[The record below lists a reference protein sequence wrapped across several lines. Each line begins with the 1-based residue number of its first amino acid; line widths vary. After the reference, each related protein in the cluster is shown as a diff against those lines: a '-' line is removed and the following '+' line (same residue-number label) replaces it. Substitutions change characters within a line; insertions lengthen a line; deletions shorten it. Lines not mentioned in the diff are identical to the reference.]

1 MSRSAIALGLG
12 LLAASLGG
20 CKWPGGDDS
29 QGVHITAQL
38 PPSQGTDLDLYHI
51 RVYLITAEFDAE
63 QPAPD
68 FWRFLDETQVGLSH
82 RRLLAAN
89 GLRIAVGGRLAV
101 EWLNETIDAS
111 EQLGSRLISTV
122 KATPGQVLDVP
133 LGVSMQDCTVFS
145 ADADGTV
152 WGREFP
158 GAATMVRIHCRAA
171 DRPNHTEVS
180 IAQEIVYG
188 DPQPKHVPAGRSQVM
203 TMEPPRYRFADLES
217 RIVIREGDLVAVGLM
232 PGRWQS
238 IGEQLFAAPGAAGR
252 RSVTTL
258 LVQPVLLR
266 PGQSVQD
273 SPAPT
278 VP

>member
-1 MSRSAIALGLG
+1 
-12 LLAASLGG
+12 
-20 CKWPGGDDS
+20 
-29 QGVHITAQL
+29 
-38 PPSQGTDLDLYHI
+38 
-51 RVYLITAEFDAE
+51 
-63 QPAPD
+63 
-68 FWRFLDETQVGLSH
+68 
-82 RRLLAAN
+82 
-89 GLRIAVGGRLAV
+89 
-101 EWLNETIDAS
+101 
-111 EQLGSRLISTV
+111 
-122 KATPGQVLDVP
+122 
-133 LGVSMQDCTVFS
+133 
-145 ADADGTV
+145 
-152 WGREFP
+152 
-158 GAATMVRIHCRAA
+158 
-171 DRPNHTEVS
+171 
-180 IAQEIVYG
+180 
-188 DPQPKHVPAGRSQVM
+188 M